1 MHGPLSYGADIFN
14 IRTCTEVLKA
24 MIALWIYLS
33 GLQVLM
39 TVGMSLMYFK
49 AIKMTSQSKHSN
61 SRRNNLA
68 LFFVSHWTGTAS
80 QCKYMVSWEVFMWA
94 VLCCDSVQNS
104 SLARGDVRQSSCSSF
119 LPSSC
124 SSTKPYGKLSL
135 IFIKLFVVLI
145 VEWTGKCTFFELRS
159 RYIIA
164 SQLGDVNG
172 PSQIPGSM

>member
-1 MHGPLSYGADIFN
+1 
-14 IRTCTEVLKA
+14 
-24 MIALWIYLS
+24 
-33 GLQVLM
+33 
-39 TVGMSLMYFK
+39 
-49 AIKMTSQSKHSN
+49 
-61 SRRNNLA
+61 
-68 LFFVSHWTGTAS
+68 
-80 QCKYMVSWEVFMWA
+80 MVSWEVFMWT

-159 RYIIA
+159 RYISISIRRCGVLLKLLGVCSSLLWLIKHFEESCCWKLLFCATTIA
-164 SQLGDVNG
+164 LEQMIWWYMKLLIPLTSRNLGCLLLY
-172 PSQIPGSM
+172 QA